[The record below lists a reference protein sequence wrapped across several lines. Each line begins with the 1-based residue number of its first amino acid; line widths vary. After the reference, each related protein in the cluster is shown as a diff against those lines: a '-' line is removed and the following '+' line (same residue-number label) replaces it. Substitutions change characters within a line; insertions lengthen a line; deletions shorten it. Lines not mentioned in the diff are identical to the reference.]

1 MSTDGTPVTQLLTA
15 LQTQAESV
23 DGILLVEQGHI
34 EYPDGYNF
42 DDAIRELED
51 ESQGAFA
58 FWMSDRQAGNNVSP
72 GSVEVKGNLF
82 ISFAGVEASDGS
94 ATTNMHTAIDLAEEL
109 LAALVSKSALLA
121 VKSKLISGNYL
132 QVESTIRDG
141 IFRFLFT
148 LSFTCGLAA
157 CD

>member
-1 MSTDGTPVTQLLTA
+1 MSTPVTQLLTA
-15 LQTQAESV
+15 LQVQAESV

-42 DDAIRELED
+42 ADEIRGLES

-82 ISFAGVEASDGS
+82 INFVNVEASDGS
-94 ATTNMHTAIDLAEEL
+94 STSDMHTAIDLAEEL
-109 LAALVSKSALLA
+109 LAALVSKSALLD
-121 VKSKLISGNYL
+121 VGNKLLSGSYA
-132 QVESTIRDG
+132 QVESTVKDG
-141 IFRFLFT
+141 IWRFLYT
-148 LSFTCGLAA
+148 LSFQCGLAS